1 MRLKVRFSVPLF
13 FCERIMRA
21 TLPPPPPHH
30 LHVVLVV
37 RFRDSIFKDFEV
49 HARLSNSFPNVVVHQ
64 QLEKESRASFQGI
77 SAPVNVTRVSGELD
91 GFRLIANGF
100 HHRVFLAAPFLKP
113 FRLSRLVLTSLPPR
127 IPLFLLRDRIVS
139 CLRATQVWQAKRK
152 ATIAAS
158 TCQALAFLF
167 GNDNGFSEGGS
178 MGQCEMKSFN
188 TKRLSVLAGFPM

>member
-1 MRLKVRFSVPLF
+1 M
-13 FCERIMRA
+13 A
-21 TLPPPPPHH
+21 
-30 LHVVLVV
+30 
-37 RFRDSIFKDFEV
+37 
-49 HARLSNSFPNVVVHQ
+49 VHQ
-64 QLEKESRASFQGI
+64 QLEKESRASFRGI
-77 SAPVNVTRVSGELD
+77 SAPVNVTHVSGELG

-113 FRLSRLVLTSLPPR
+113 FRLSRLVLTSLL
-127 IPLFLLRDRIVS
+127 PLILLSLLWDGVVS
-139 CLRATQVWQAKRK
+139 CLPATQVGRAKRK

-158 TCQALAFLF
+158 TGQALALLF